1 VIHAVLVFIGLFLS
15 ASFSGL
21 SLRFPQVSR
30 GERRG
35 RLLVVSFFRGESEA
49 ALSPPFK

>member
-15 ASFSGL
+15 ASFM